1 MILFFLYF
9 ISLNAQIYVFSPRN
23 TKLFLLFLEDYSFHG
38 IIPAHKKN
46 FIPEIQYST
55 MLFSEVYTK
64 FGGYYYIAVPLQQK
78 TTKNNS
84 LSPNPSPKREGKN
97 NEETAKR
104 N

>member
-1 MILFFLYF
+1 
-9 ISLNAQIYVFSPRN
+9 
-23 TKLFLLFLEDYSFHG
+23 
-38 IIPAHKKN
+38 
-46 FIPEIQYST
+46 

-64 FGGYYYIAVPLQQK
+64 FGGYYHIAVPLQQK

-84 LSPNPSPKREGKN
+84 LSPNPSPEREGKN

>member
-1 MILFFLYF
+1 MILFFLYI

-23 TKLFLLFLEDYSFHG
+23 TKLFLLFLEDYSFNG

-84 LSPNPSPKREGKN
+84 LSPNPSPVREGNFKG
-97 NEETAKR
+97 EVA
-104 N
+104 

>member
-23 TKLFLLFLEDYSFHG
+23 AKLFLLFLEDYSFNG

-46 FIPEIQYST
+46 FIPEIQYNT

-78 TTKNNS
+78 K
-84 LSPNPSPKREGKN
+84 
-97 NEETAKR
+97 
-104 N
+104 